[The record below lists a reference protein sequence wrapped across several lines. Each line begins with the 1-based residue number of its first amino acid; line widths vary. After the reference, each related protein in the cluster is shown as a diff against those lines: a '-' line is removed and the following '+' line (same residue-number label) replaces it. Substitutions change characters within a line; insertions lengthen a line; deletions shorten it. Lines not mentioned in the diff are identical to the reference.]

1 MTLKDNELDLALL
14 QLKELAA
21 LYGKNS
27 GAVRAAQTF
36 NLKRRAF
43 KKSSK
48 LFLRRL
54 FKKPAPKPQ
63 DRLKILVHVRGGIG
77 DVCMSRLFVKR
88 LREKFSYAQIY
99 FCYDDKTTTDTVF
112 SDGLINGYVNRKYDP
127 REYDL
132 VISGCHAFN
141 FDYYDLPRLQKLAPQ
156 WLADFEKARALQQKL
171 QTVINNTPHLDGL
184 WAKISVQYGSNRIA
198 NMGLTA
204 GVPVGQ
210 NDRAPI
216 RLDAQKL
223 KEVLQTHGLYGKR
236 YVTIH
241 DGTNT
246 NTDLHG
252 RHATRC
258 WPREHWQAFGKL
270 FKEKFPDILL
280 VQLGGANS
288 APFDFADICL
298 VGKTSV
304 PQLPYILQGALLHID
319 GESGMVHLANLTDT
333 RSIVLFGP
341 SPLPYLAYARNINL
355 RAENCRDCMC
365 IYTDWMS
372 RCPLFE
378 KNECLWAIKP
388 QTVFEKAEAFLT
400 RGDTPPK
407 EPAPTGK

>member
-14 QLKELAA
+14 QIKELAA
-21 LYGKNS
+21 LYGKDS
-27 GAVRAAQTF
+27 AVVRAAQTF
-36 NLKRRAF
+36 NAKRRAY

-48 LFLRRL
+48 LFFRRL

-77 DVCMSRLFVKR
+77 DVCMSRLFMAR
-88 LREKFSYAQIY
+88 LREKFPAALIY
-99 FCYDDKTTTDTVF
+99 FCYDNQVTVDTVF
-112 SDGLINGYVNRKYDP
+112 SDGLIDAYASRKYDP

-132 VISGCHAFN
+132 VIAGCHAFN
-141 FDYYDLPRLQKLAPQ
+141 FDHYDLPRLKKFAPQ
-156 WLADFEKARALQQKL
+156 WTADFEKARALQQKL

-184 WAKISVQYGSNRIA
+184 WAQISVAYGSSRVE

-204 GVPVGQ
+204 GIPVGQ

-216 RLDAQKL
+216 RLDAKKLQGILQKY
-223 KEVLQTHGLYGKR
+223 GLADKK

-258 WPREHWQAFGKL
+258 WPRAHWEEFGRL
-270 FKEKFPDILL
+270 FKARWPDILL
-280 VQLGGANS
+280 VQLGGSNS

-304 PQLPYILQGALLHID
+304 PDLPYILQGASLHVD

-333 RSIVLFGP
+333 RSVVLFGP
-341 SPLPYLAYARNINL
+341 SPLEYLAYARNANL
-355 RAENCRDCMC
+355 RAGNCRDCMC
-365 IYTDWMS
+365 IYSDWMS
-372 RCPLFE
+372 RCPLFD
-378 KNECLWAIKP
+378 KNECLWAI
-388 QTVFEKAEAFLT
+388 
-400 RGDTPPK
+400 
-407 EPAPTGK
+407 EPARVMAETEKMLLPNAGADEAQT